1 MSYHVK
7 HISLSSQA
15 MYLDLNSPINKL
27 KQVKLSF
34 SSMSER
40 EANRQPELVPYLS
53 ETELAAL
60 LDEGI
65 ETIQDAANMDKY
77 VIFRLR

>member
-1 MSYHVK
+1 
-7 HISLSSQA
+7 
-15 MYLDLNSPINKL
+15 MYLGLDSPISKL

-40 EANRQPELVPYLS
+40 EPNWQPEFVPYLS

-60 LDEGI
+60 LHEGI

-77 VIFRLR
+77 VVFRLR